1 MKATLEFSLPED
13 KNEHIRAVYASETW
27 STLYDIDNMLRNMLK
42 YGNTEYKTVEE
53 LANAVRAVARET
65 LNKIDE

>member
-1 MKATLEFSLPED
+1 
-13 KNEHIRAVYASETW
+13 
-27 STLYDIDNMLRNMLK
+27 MLK
-42 YGNTEYKTVEE
+42 YGNDEYKTVEE

>member
-1 MKATLEFSLPED
+1 MKATLEFNLPED
-13 KNEHIRAVYASETW
+13 NNEHLRAVHSGEAW

-53 LANAVRAVARET
+53 LATAVRAVARET